1 MKKVFVVL
9 LSLFMTVSFTAFGD
23 EESGLSAGL
32 EFGIANVSSDE
43 RMPYLMPMIIYEQ
56 SFLDEALDIY
66 AELNYTFGFAEELEQ
81 SLYLDLI
88 VGYNLGLGESSTLSF
103 ILQNRFDEITIPD
116 GSFAGI
122 FTPAIG
128 FNQELNFGNIFT
140 IFGLPVYYNNNKD
153 SDTELGLNFTLG
165 WESSFGLG
173 LEFTVLTM
181 ISGGYRYDSLE
192 AIARFETDPIY
203 IEVIAEIPSE
213 IDYGIT
219 ITPLIEYVIG
229 NFSLYAKCEFAGL
242 GADKISF
249 SPALGIKYS
258 F

>member
-23 EESGLSAGL
+23 EEIGLSTGL
-32 EFGIANVSSDE
+32 EFGIADVSSDE

-56 SFLDEALDIY
+56 PFLDDALDIY
-66 AELNYTFGFAEELEQ
+66 AELDYTFGFAEELEQ
-81 SLYLDLI
+81 SLYLDLM
-88 VGYNLGLGESSTLSF
+88 VGYNLGLSESSMLSF
-103 ILQNRFDEITIPD
+103 ILQNKFDEITIHNGD
-116 GSFAGI
+116 LAGI

-128 FNQELNFGNIFT
+128 FNQELNFGDIFAAA
-140 IFGLPVYYNNNKD
+140 GLPVYYNNNED

-181 ISGGYRYDSLE
+181 ISGGFKYDSLE
-192 AIARFETDPIY
+192 VIARFETDPIY
-203 IEVIAEIPSE
+203 IEVIAEIPSDL
-213 IDYGIT
+213 DYGIT
-219 ITPLIEYVIG
+219 ITPLIEYAIG
-229 NFSLYAKCEFAGL
+229 NFSLYTKCEFAGL
-242 GADKISF
+242 GAEKISF

>member
-23 EESGLSAGL
+23 EESSLSAGL
-32 EFGIANVSSDE
+32 EFGIADVSNDE
-43 RMPYLMPMIIYEQ
+43 KMPYLMLMIIYEQ
-56 SFLDEALDIY
+56 SFFNEALDVY

-88 VGYNLGLGESSTLSF
+88 IGYNLSLGESSTLSF
-103 ILQNRFDEITIPD
+103 ILQNKFDEITLPD
-116 GSFAGI
+116 GNFEGI
-122 FTPAIG
+122 FTPAVG
-128 FNQELNFGNIFT
+128 FNQELNFGDIFAAA
-140 IFGLPVYYNNNKD
+140 GLPVYYFNNED
-153 SDTELGLNFTLG
+153 SDIELGLNFTLG
-165 WESSFGLG
+165 WESSFGLE
-173 LEFTVLTM
+173 LEFTILTM
-181 ISGGYRYDSLE
+181 ISGAYRYDSLE

-203 IEVIAEIPSE
+203 IEVIAEFPSE
-213 IDYGIT
+213 IDYEIT
-219 ITPLIEYVIG
+219 ITPLIEYAIG
-229 NFSLYAKCEFAGL
+229 NFSLYAKCKFAGL